1 MKAVLQEASLP
12 NVDETLPLNH
22 KLRRKECLIPA
33 ADDEDKNKPDSKWA
47 CKCKSSQ
54 KGAGNSKYSIHD
66 VVRVAITI
74 VAVIDS

>member
-33 ADDEDKNKPDSKWA
+33 ADKNKPDSKWA

-54 KGAGNSKYSIHD
+54 KGAGNSKYSIHA